1 MSKGTSESPYFV
13 QVAKQ
18 LAGRDK
24 QLVGRRSNWWE
35 EEAEADSESPYF
47 VDIIDQNM
55 IDCAKILEI
64 ADRELA
70 GTDLFTVSCKCTPMN
85 EVELLIDS
93 DTSVTIER
101 CAELSR
107 TIEAEFDREVED
119 FSLTVASAGIGS
131 ELKNIRQYRKLIGQ
145 SVEVLLLTG
154 VKVLAKLDDVND
166 EGITISYEEKQ
177 TVEGK
182 KRKVL
187 VNVERTYRFDEIKY
201 TKEYLDF
208 K

>member
-1 MSKGTSESPYFV
+1 MVNICNIGNFYYFCIVNEGVRGQVSPLISY
-13 QVAKQ
+13 
-18 LAGRDK
+18 
-24 QLVGRRSNWWE
+24 
-35 EEAEADSESPYF
+35 PYLKIKF
-47 VDIIDQNM
+47 QTM
-55 IDCAKILEI
+55 IDCEKILTI
-64 ADRELA
+64 ADRELS
-70 GTDLFTVSCKCTPMN
+70 GTDLFTVSCKCSPMN

-93 DTSVTIER
+93 DTHVTIER

-131 ELKNIRQYRKLIGQ
+131 ELKNIRQYRKLIG
-145 SVEVLLLTG
+145 SSIEVLLFSG
-154 VKVLAKLDDVND
+154 VKILAKLDAVSD

-177 TVEGK
+177 AVEGK

-187 VNVERTYRFDEIKY
+187 VNVERTFSFSEIKY

>member
-1 MSKGTSESPYFV
+1 
-13 QVAKQ
+13 
-18 LAGRDK
+18 
-24 QLVGRRSNWWE
+24 
-35 EEAEADSESPYF
+35 
-47 VDIIDQNM
+47 M
-55 IDCAKILEI
+55 IDCEKILAI

-93 DTSVTIER
+93 DTHVTIER
-101 CAELSR
+101 CVELSR
-107 TIEAEFDREVED
+107 KIEAEFNRDEED
-119 FSLTVASAGIGS
+119 FSLTVASAGIGT
-131 ELKNIRQYRKLIGQ
+131 ELQNIRQYRKLIGS

-154 VKVLAKLDDVND
+154 IKILANLDAVTD
-166 EGITISYEEKQ
+166 EGITVSYEEKQ
-177 TVEGK
+177 AVEGK

-187 VNVERTYRFDEIKY
+187 VNVERTYRFDQIKY